1 MSALLGAVVLVRLV
15 RLCVRQAW
23 CDLGVLRLG
32 IGEREDAAAVYPRFE
47 DRSEHAGQGKL

>member
-23 CDLGVLRLG
+23 RDPGVLRLG
-32 IGEREDAAAVYPRFE
+32 IGEGAAAVYPRFE